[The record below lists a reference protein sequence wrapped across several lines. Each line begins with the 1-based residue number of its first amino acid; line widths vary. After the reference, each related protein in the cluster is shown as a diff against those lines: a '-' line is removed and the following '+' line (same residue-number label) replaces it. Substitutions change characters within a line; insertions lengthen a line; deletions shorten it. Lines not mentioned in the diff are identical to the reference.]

1 MEYAG
6 RGGVRFI
13 FPHGHTVISGP
24 FVEETFLSPIRS
36 LMLLLKISFIKDVGV
51 FQNVLLFLS
60 LLD

>member
-1 MEYAG
+1 M
-6 RGGVRFI
+6 RFI
-13 FPHGHTVISGP
+13 FPHGHTVVSGP